1 MLTVAQ
7 GESQTPIHMSH
18 GALGNVVQVPV
29 DPHFNVKAREHF
41 EMWLMRR
48 GPVATTAEEC
58 CGQTA
63 MSQDT
68 LLRIDGELF
77 AMIPITVPAA
87 HTSGRRHVRGWLLGA
102 RSKGIFMPTRKA
114 HARWEGT
121 LKEGKGTVDF
131 GNGLFSGAYSFTSR
145 FENGAGTNPEELL
158 AAAHAGCFAMAL
170 SLVLGLAGFTPD
182 YVDATAHVTVKP
194 QDGGFKITKSK
205 IACEAKVRGLNQ
217 AAFAK
222 HAETARANCPVS
234 QALAGI
240 EITLDARL
248 VPE

>member
-1 MLTVAQ
+1 
-7 GESQTPIHMSH
+7 
-18 GALGNVVQVPV
+18 
-29 DPHFNVKAREHF
+29 
-41 EMWLMRR
+41 
-48 GPVATTAEEC
+48 
-58 CGQTA
+58 
-63 MSQDT
+63 
-68 LLRIDGELF
+68 
-77 AMIPITVPAA
+77 
-87 HTSGRRHVRGWLLGA
+87 
-102 RSKGIFMPTRKA
+102 MPTRKA

-194 QDGGFKITKSK
+194 QDGGFRITKSE
-205 IACEAKVRGLNQ
+205 IACEARVRGLNQ